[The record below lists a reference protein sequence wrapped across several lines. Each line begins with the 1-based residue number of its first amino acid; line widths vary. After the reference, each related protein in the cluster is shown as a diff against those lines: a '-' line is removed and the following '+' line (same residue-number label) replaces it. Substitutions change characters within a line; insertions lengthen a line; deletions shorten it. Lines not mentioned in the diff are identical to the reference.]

1 MRASWEFLKTEA
13 ALVWRLFRAD
23 ADRQKK
29 RIALTVLAIAWG
41 TLSIV
46 MLLSFGEGLKR
57 SFHKGKRGMGESIA
71 ILWPGNTTRAYA
83 GLPSGRSINFR
94 DEDADLLQK
103 RIPEIAALSREY
115 SRWSAVTR
123 GTKTINGRVRG
134 VDPSFGE
141 MRHIFPKAGG
151 RFIDE
156 IDLAEKRR
164 VLVLG
169 DELAEQLFGA
179 EEPVGQ
185 TVTINQST
193 FLVIGVMQSKMMMGM
208 YSGPDKGQS
217 SMPASTFKAMFTDA
231 KVGNFVYKPRSPA
244 DADQAKAEIYRILG
258 HKYRFDPEDRR
269 ALSVWD
275 TREDQ
280 RIVDNIGIGIQMF
293 LGFIGALTLFVGGMG
308 VANIMYAV
316 VKERTR
322 EIGVKMALGAK
333 MRQVMTPF
341 VMEALVMTVI
351 GGVLGTIVSLGL
363 MAVIASLPL
372 KGEAFDLLG
381 RPTFSP
387 GVAAATAGI
396 LGLIGTLA
404 GYFPARR
411 AASVNPA
418 VSLRYE

>member
-1 MRASWEFLKTEA
+1 MRSRYEFVKTEA
-13 ALVWRLFRAD
+13 ALVWRLFKAD
-23 ADRQKK
+23 AEHQRK

-57 SFHKGKRGMGESIA
+57 AFHRSKRGLGENIA
-71 ILWPGNTTRAYA
+71 VLWPGATTRAFA
-83 GLPSGRSINFR
+83 GLPSGRSISFR
-94 DEDADLLQK
+94 DEDADLLRE

-115 SRWSAVTR
+115 AKRIGVTH
-123 GTKTINGRVRG
+123 GTKTVNARVRG
-134 VDPSFGE
+134 VDPSFGPI
-141 MRHIFPKAGG
+141 RHLFPQPGG
-151 RFIDE
+151 RFIDALD
-156 IDLAEKRR
+156 IADKRR
-164 VLVLG
+164 VIFLG
-169 DELAEQLFGA
+169 DELATDLFGDQA
-179 EEPVGQ
+179 VVGRSVQ
-185 TVTINQST
+185 INQSS
-193 FLVIGVMQSKMMMGM
+193 FLVVGVMQPKTMMGM
-208 YSGPDKGQS
+208 YSGPDKGQAAI
-217 SMPASTFKAMFTDA
+217 PASTFRAMFTDA
-231 KVGNFVYKPRSPA
+231 KVANFVYKPGNA
-244 DADQAKAEIYRILG
+244 AVADQAKAEVYRLLG
-258 HKYRFDPEDRR
+258 RKYHFDPEDAR
-269 ALSVWD
+269 ALSIWD

-333 MRQVMTPF
+333 LRQVMTPF
-341 VMEALVMTVI
+341 VMEALLMTVI
-351 GGVLGTIVSLGL
+351 GGVLGTCVSLAL
-363 MAVIASLPL
+363 MAGIAALPL

-387 GVAAATAGI
+387 GVAIATASI
-396 LGLIGTLA
+396 LGSIGTLA

-411 AASVNPA
+411 AAGVNPA